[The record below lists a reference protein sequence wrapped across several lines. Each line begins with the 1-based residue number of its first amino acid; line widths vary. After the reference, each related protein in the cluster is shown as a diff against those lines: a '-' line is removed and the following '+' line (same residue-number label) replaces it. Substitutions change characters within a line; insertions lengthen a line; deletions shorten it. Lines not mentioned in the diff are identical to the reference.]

1 MPDFTQLMIGL
12 WQSACQ
18 DTPKRPSARVEDG
31 HFVLT
36 VNGNRDNWAAIVQ
49 AAGVPSEAPQHIDGD
64 TLTVRWPSVADAI
77 FGEGGYIAKA
87 LPGYEVRKPQLYMAR
102 LVQRAIEMGQPAVIE
117 AGTGTGKSYAYAAVC
132 MALGKKVI
140 ISTSNKALQMQL
152 VEKDLPFLQR
162 IFPGKRVA
170 VSVGKGNYAC
180 RFKCDLPNEPGAT
193 IGGNELFD
201 WYNRTTTGNTE
212 EIDFAVNYKDIANIT
227 VDDECTGKH
236 CDNYYNC
243 FYYGARAAMQGA
255 DVVVTNHALLCL
267 DQISEGNILPPV
279 DVVVVD
285 EAHKL
290 PDYMRGA
297 HGCEFTLPQVQKAM
311 ALAEGF
317 ADMDAMSDAADA
329 LLMLERGI
337 ALHCNN
343 TDDPQVSIANTEP
356 VGGAETMANHLMHLA
371 DEVWPEDE
379 LPSDPDEKKRARKAQ
394 RIRNMAGKLALVA
407 GPTLD
412 GYVRWIEQGRN
423 GDPAKLCAQP
433 FDVSHWIAKLAGV
446 NAVPVTQR
454 PDWTRCERCHRTLT
468 AEKVAILDGKPYG
481 PDCIHHVDVFG
492 DAETVNLVDWLA
504 LDRADEPSLTYTAK
518 ATIFCSATLAA
529 PDMAHFMAQAG
540 LPQALQMQAA
550 SPFDY
555 AKHAL
560 LYLPAAGAPAP
571 STAAWLP
578 WAIDEMRQLV
588 LAAKGGAFLLFTS
601 YNAMNQAVK
610 TLAPIFAARRLTVL
624 VQGEMPKLELARRF
638 RSDGSAVLFATKS
651 FFEGV
656 SIDGAALRLVVVD
669 KMPFEAP
676 SPLSQAMEADL
687 LDKGRAAGMGGKALE
702 MYPFNALRVPRMII
716 ELKQGLGRLIRTS
729 TDQGVMAV
737 LDSRVR
743 ASQYGRSA
751 VIPSLPPAQLC
762 SRIELVQA
770 FYGALPPLPAK
781 LTAPP
786 AEVREEKRR
795 SDTARVQATMPS
807 RVKLVNDEIPF

>member
-1 MPDFTQLMIGL
+1 MNDFRALMIGL

-36 VNGNRDNWAAIVQ
+36 VNGNRGNWAAIVQ
-49 AAGVPSEAPQHIDGD
+49 AAGVPAEAPQTIGGD
-64 TLTVRWPSVADAI
+64 TLTVAWPSVADAI
-77 FGEGGYIAKA
+77 FGQGGAIAQL
-87 LPGYEVRKPQLYMAR
+87 LPNYEVRRPQLHMAR
-102 LVQRAIEMGQPAVIE
+102 LVQRAIEMREPAVVE

-132 MALGKKVI
+132 MALNKKVI

-162 IFPGKRVA
+162 IWPGKRVA

-180 RFKCDLPNEPGAT
+180 MFNCGEHGEN
-193 IGGNELFD
+193 IQSNELFD
-201 WYNRTTTGNTE
+201 WYQRTTTGNTE
-212 EIDFAVNYKDIANIT
+212 EIDFAVNYKDLAKLT
-227 VDDECTGKH
+227 VDDDCTGKH
-236 CDNYYNC
+236 CPLYADC
-243 FYYGARAAMQGA
+243 FYYKARAAMQTA
-255 DVVVTNHALLCL
+255 DVIVTNHALLCL

-297 HGCEFTLPQVQKAM
+297 HGCEFTMPQVQKAM
-311 ALAEGF
+311 SLAEGF
-317 ADMDAMSDAADA
+317 ADLDAMSDAADA
-329 LLMLERGI
+329 LLMLERGM
-337 ALHCNN
+337 AHHCNN
-343 TDDPQVSIANTEP
+343 SDDPQISIGHDEP
-356 VGGAETMANHLMHLA
+356 VGGASTMANHLMYLA
-371 DEVWPEDE
+371 HEVWDESE

-407 GPTLD
+407 GPTPD
-412 GYVRWIEQGRN
+412 GYVRWIEQSRN

-433 FDVSHWIAKLAGV
+433 FDVSEWIAKLAGI
-446 NAVPVTQR
+446 NAVPPTLR
-454 PDWTRCERCHRTLT
+454 PDWTRCERCRRTLT
-468 AEKVAILDGKPYG
+468 AERVAILDGRPYG

-492 DAETVNLVDWLA
+492 DAETVNLADWLA
-504 LDRADEPSLTYTAK
+504 LDRTDAPMLTYTAK

-529 PDMAHFMAQAG
+529 PDMDHFMRSAG

-550 SPFDY
+550 SPFNY
-555 AKHAL
+555 ADHAL
-560 LYLPAAGAPAP
+560 LYLPSAGAPAP
-571 STAAWLP
+571 SGAAWLP

-588 LAAKGGAFLLFTS
+588 LASKGGAFLLFTS
-601 YNAMNQAVK
+601 YNAMNQAVRE
-610 TLAPIFAARRLTVL
+610 LGPIFARRGLTVL
-624 VQGEMPKLELARRF
+624 VQGEMPKLEIAKRF
-638 RSDGSAVLFATKS
+638 RQDGSAVLFATKS

-676 SPLSQAMEADL
+676 SPLTQAMEADL
-687 LDKGRAAGMGGKALE
+687 LDKGRAAGMQGKALE

-716 ELKQGLGRLIRTS
+716 ELKQALGRLIRTS
-729 TDQGVMAV
+729 TDTGVMAV

-743 ASQYGRSA
+743 ASMYGRSA
-751 VIPSLPPAQLC
+751 VIPSLPPAQLV

-770 FYGALPPLPAK
+770 FYGALPPVSAK

-786 AEVREEKRR
+786 AEIREEKAAVKAAKAAAVMPRHP
-795 SDTARVQATMPS
+795 ATI
-807 RVKLVNDEIPF
+807 DESIPF